1 MSFLVLSLLFF
12 AVHYGFQGL
21 FLSRL
26 KKHHPHVYKNIAYPT
41 MFTNYYL
48 QKTDV
53 YSVFMHD
60 KGWQPLNDKRL
71 NVYHVSKQI
80 FLAISIVFFIAGFFF
95 EL

>member
-1 MSFLVLSLLFF
+1 MSFLLLSLLFF
-12 AVHYGFQGL
+12 GIHYGFQGL

-26 KKHHPHVYKNIAYPT
+26 KNHYPDTYKKISYPT

-48 QKTDV
+48 QKTDA

-60 KGWQPLNDKRL
+60 KGWQALNDKCL
-71 NVYHVSKQI
+71 NACHVTKQI
-80 FLAISIVFFIAGFFF
+80 FLAISIGCFIAGFFF